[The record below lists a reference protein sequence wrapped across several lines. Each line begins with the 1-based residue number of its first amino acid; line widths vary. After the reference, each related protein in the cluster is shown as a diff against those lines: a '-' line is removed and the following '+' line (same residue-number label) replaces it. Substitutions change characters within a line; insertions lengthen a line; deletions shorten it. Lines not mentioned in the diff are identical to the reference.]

1 MEIQDNSGPLYQAQ
15 EVKPKQSLEQID
27 QLTIAERTSKFV
39 SYDPGRGIVF
49 MLNQEK
55 QDRHIRLFTV
65 KLKREVIGDSDSEDG
80 VMLVGGGKASADKS
94 PTDSS
99 RLRFEYVTETRLQ
112 IAN

>member
-1 MEIQDNSGPLYQAQ
+1 
-15 EVKPKQSLEQID
+15 
-27 QLTIAERTSKFV
+27 
-39 SYDPGRGIVF
+39 

-80 VMLVGGGKASADKS
+80 GGGKASADKS
-94 PTDSS
+94 LTYSS

-112 IAN
+112 IANQSFSAIQKVS